1 MSHQLSEEIS
11 ELRSNEERMK
21 SLYCQSYQ
29 HTWSPMSSNIP
40 PYNRDTTIR
49 DLEGI
54 SLCMEYPTIGH
65 YDTPTYPVRNDYA
78 SRRASLPYT
87 SKPSKPRGSSL
98 ITDLHTARRF
108 RLEKI
113 PEVPTGPSSNGN
125 EDDSQNVDNS
135 SNSSN
140 SDSSHKPIVAPDNNN
155 DTN

>member
-1 MSHQLSEEIS
+1 MSQQLSGEIS
-11 ELRSNEERMK
+11 ELRSNEERMRC
-21 SLYCQSYQ
+21 LYRQSYQ

-40 PYNRDTTIR
+40 PYNRDAAR

-65 YDTPTYPVRNDYA
+65 YDAPTYSVRGDYA

-87 SKPSKPRGSSL
+87 SKPCKPRRPTL

-113 PEVPTGPSSNGN
+113 LEVPTGPTSNGN
-125 EDDSQNVDNS
+125 EDDGQNVDNS
-135 SNSSN
+135 SESSN
-140 SDSSHKPIVAPDNNN
+140 SDSSHKPIVTPDSNN